1 MTAKSAPTRAR
12 VTALATLLFG
22 LILVVT
28 ITGVGIMDAPAAD
41 EGAPACKTAE
51 VNPVTGHVFCI
62 DPLGAEVAP
71 PPDSM
76 KPKCEE
82 ESRGQW
88 SWGPNCEPVVDGM

>member
-1 MTAKSAPTRAR
+1 MTAKSARTPAR
-12 VTALATLLFG
+12 VTMLAALLFG
-22 LILVVT
+22 IILAAGANVV
-28 ITGVGIMDAPAAD
+28 DAHAAD
-41 EGAPACKTAE
+41 ETAPACKTAE

-88 SWGPNCEPVVDGM
+88 SWAPNCEPVVEGS

>member
-1 MTAKSAPTRAR
+1 MTRMS
-12 VTALATLLFG
+12 VTMLTALLFG
-22 LILVVT
+22 IVLAVS
-28 ITGVGIMDAPAAD
+28 AHAAD
-41 EGAPACKTAE
+41 ETAPACKTAE

-71 PPDSM
+71 PPSSM

-88 SWGPNCEPVVDGM
+88 SWAPNCEPVVEGT